1 MKLRKILVGL
11 LAALLFVSFTA
22 AFAADIPAPE
32 GDDNKIVIGATEVPH
47 AQIIE
52 GAVKPALEAAG
63 WTVET
68 VVFTDYVQ
76 PNTALEA
83 GELDANYF
91 QHYLYMDDQNA
102 NAGLHLAAVKGIHLE
117 PMGLFSNKITAIDE
131 LADGASISMP
141 NDTSN
146 ESRAIKLLA
155 DNGLITL
162 AESETGIY
170 DLSSIAENPHNFE
183 FVELEA
189 ANVANSLPDVDAA
202 IINGN
207 YALLAELNPAEQAL
221 IIESADPNGNPY
233 INPIVVKQGN
243 EETAKT
249 KALVAAFS
257 TQEVVD
263 FINANYSGSVIPAAD
278 LLD

>member
-1 MKLRKILVGL
+1 MKLRKILIGL

-47 AQIIE
+47 AQIID
-52 GAVKPALEAAG
+52 GVVKPALEAAG
-63 WTVET
+63 WSVET

-91 QHYLYMDDQNA
+91 QHYLYLDDQNE
-102 NAGLHLAAVKGIHLE
+102 NAGLHLVAVKGIHLE
-117 PMGLFSNKITAIDE
+117 PMGLFSNKIASIDE
-131 LADGASISMP
+131 LADGASISLP

-162 AESETGIY
+162 AENDAGIY
-170 DLSSIAENPHNFE
+170 DLQSIAENPHSFE

-243 EETAKT
+243 EETLKT
-249 KALVAAFS
+249 QALVAAFS

-263 FINANYSGSVIPAAD
+263 FINANYSGSVIPASD

>member
-1 MKLRKILVGL
+1 MKLNKILAVL
-11 LAALLFVSFTA
+11 VAVILVLSSVAALAAE
-22 AFAADIPAPE
+22 IPAPE
-32 GDDNKIVIGATEVPH
+32 GDDNKITIGATEVPH
-47 AQIIE
+47 AEIIE
-52 GAVKPALEAAG
+52 GVVKAALEAAG
-63 WTVET
+63 WEVEV

-117 PMGLFSNKITAIDE
+117 PMGLFSNKITSIDD
-131 LADGASISMP
+131 LADGASISLP
-141 NDTSN
+141 NDASN
-146 ESRAIKLLA
+146 ESRALKLLA

-162 AESETGIY
+162 AENDSGIY
-170 DLSSIAENPHNFE
+170 DLQSVSENPHNYE
-183 FVELEA
+183 IVELEA

-207 YALLAELNPAEQAL
+207 YALLAGLSPAEDAL
-221 IIESADPNGNPY
+221 IIEAANPEGNPY
-233 INPIVVKQGN
+233 VNPIVVKQGN
-243 EETAKT
+243 EDTLKT
-249 KALVAAFS
+249 QALVAAFS